1 MRSALML
8 RGAEAMRGEGVLS
21 VETSGALA
29 ADPTAASRAT
39 LAPGHYVQIA
49 IRDTGH
55 AIHPDLLQQIFEPP
69 AGDEPVRY
77 NLPAIYKSVREMG
90 GDVIVTSEFDRGT
103 CFTIMLPRGA
113 DAQPTPAADEAAP
126 PTPAPAITE
135 PVRAETI
142 LVVEDE
148 AGIRGRVRRILSRQ
162 NYTVIE
168 ASNGRQAL
176 EIAREHPGA
185 IDMLLTDVVMPE
197 MGGFDLAQEVL
208 KKRPNT
214 KVLFISGYT
223 GLAGFDPSQLPPGSG
238 FLQEPFTL
246 NALLAKAREVF
257 AQKPQ

>member
-55 AIHPDLLQQIFEPP
+55 AIHSRSAPANLRAAGRRRTGALQF
-69 AGDEPVRY
+69 AGDLQVRAGDGWRY
-77 NLPAIYKSVREMG
+77 DRHQRVRSRHLLHNHVASG
-90 GDVIVTSEFDRGT
+90 SRRTAHARRG
-103 CFTIMLPRGA
+103 RGCS
-113 DAQPTPAADEAAP
+113 

-148 AGIRGRVRRILSRQ
+148 AGIRGRIRRILSRQ

-176 EIAREHPGA
+176 EIAREHPG
-185 IDMLLTDVVMPE
+185 
-197 MGGFDLAQEVL
+197 
-208 KKRPNT
+208 
-214 KVLFISGYT
+214 
-223 GLAGFDPSQLPPGSG
+223 
-238 FLQEPFTL
+238 
-246 NALLAKAREVF
+246 
-257 AQKPQ
+257 